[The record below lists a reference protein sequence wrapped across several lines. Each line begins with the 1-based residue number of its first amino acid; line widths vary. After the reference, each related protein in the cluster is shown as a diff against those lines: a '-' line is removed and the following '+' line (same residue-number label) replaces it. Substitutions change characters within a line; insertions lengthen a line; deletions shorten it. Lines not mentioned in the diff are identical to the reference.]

1 MEYYTTSWKT
11 RVLVQILLYHN
22 YLNQNQMKHV
32 SLSGSRRE
40 NVGRKGAS
48 ELRKSGRIPGV
59 IYGGETQVPFS
70 VKRNDWDKIISRPD
84 TLQINIEVDG
94 KTFPTIIQES
104 QQHPVTDLI
113 THIDLL
119 ELVPGKL
126 VKTTLPIR
134 PTGAS
139 EGVKSGGKLILNYR
153 KVRIIGMPES
163 IPDDIPL
170 DITNLK
176 IGDMIRVKDIKIEGC
191 TVLEAE
197 ASAVVSVQVTRA
209 SMADATA
216 AAAAAAGDKKK

>member
-1 MEYYTTSWKT
+1 
-11 RVLVQILLYHN
+11 
-22 YLNQNQMKHV
+22 MKHV

-40 NVGRKGAS
+40 DVGRKGAS

-59 IYGGETQVPFS
+59 IYGGEAQVPFS
-70 VKRNDWDKIISRPD
+70 IKRNDWDKIVSRPD

-94 KTFPTIIQES
+94 KTYPTIIQES

-119 ELVPGKL
+119 ELIPGKL
-126 VKTTLPIR
+126 VRTTLPIR

-153 KVRIIGMPES
+153 KVRIIGMPEH

-176 IGDMIRVKDIKIEGC
+176 IGDMIRVKDIQIEGC
-191 TVLEAE
+191 KVLEAD

-216 AAAAAAGDKKK
+216 AAAVAAGDKKK